1 MRVKLAV
8 QVLNSK
14 VREDM
19 EKYEADITSSTQKF
33 ILNCET
39 LWNVF
44 NDTTPLSSETDVRLG
59 KIENVLNF
67 FKKWKNQ
74 LAQQFSLKTEQTS
87 RFISWQT
94 FCDLQVKKMKKTH
107 IPSHIKSQP

>member
-14 VREDM
+14 VWEDM

-33 ILNCET
+33 IRNCET

-59 KIENVLNF
+59 KIEDVLGF
-67 FKKWKNQ
+67 FRKWKNE
-74 LAQQFSLKTEQTS
+74 LAEQFSLKTEQSS

-94 FCDLQVKKMKKTH
+94 FYDLQVKELVKNL
-107 IPSHIKSQP
+107 

>member
-1 MRVKLAV
+1 MRVKFAV

-19 EKYEADITSSTQKF
+19 DKYEADITSSTQKF
-33 ILNCET
+33 ICNCET

-44 NDTTPLSSETDVRLG
+44 NDTTHLSSETDVRRG
-59 KIENVLNF
+59 KIKDVLDF
-67 FKKWKNQ
+67 FRKWKNE
-74 LAQQFSLKTEQTS
+74 LAEQFTLKTEQSS

-94 FCDLQVKKMKKTH
+94 LLLLLLLINSPNIWFFRLIYK
-107 IPSHIKSQP
+107 